1 MRDNYSPEGLAERLN
16 KLCSESELTQ
26 DQIAQRVGVKRTSL
40 HRWREGARTP
50 SILMVARLCKLFG
63 VSADYLLFGKDSAQ

>member
-1 MRDNYSPEGLAERLN
+1 MRDNYSPEGLTERLN
-16 KLCSESELTQ
+16 KLCNESELTQ
-26 DQIAQRVGVKRTSL
+26 NQIADQIGVKRLAL

-50 SILMVARLCKLFG
+50 SALMVARLCKLFG